1 MTSTTSDPIAGLPDE
16 TARKAY
22 RTLEPLH
29 IVAYFAGEP
38 AERYAALGIK
48 GGMRGYFASRSA
60 ALGQVPAEVVIA
72 TFFNF
77 NPALVRKAIP
87 SVWDVTTPEAVL
99 EARYA
104 GVSDAYRRILGEDIL
119 ASAEMAEAADLA
131 REATTG
137 LRVEGRP
144 LYAAHASL
152 PWPEPAH
159 LQLFHAQTLL
169 REHRGDGHIAALVVA
184 GLDAVEALVTYAPIG
199 PALPPDA
206 LRATRAWSDEE
217 WNDGIERARA
227 RGLLDA
233 EGALTAVG
241 VEVRATIEA
250 QTDAAAVAPYRQLGA
265 ERTERLRNL
274 ARPWS
279 RAISEAMFGTPA

>member
-1 MTSTTSDPIAGLPDE
+1 MTSATTDPIAGLPDG

-29 IVAYFAGEP
+29 IVAYFADEP
-38 AERYAALGIK
+38 GERYAALGIK

-60 ALGQVPAEVVIA
+60 ALGRVPAEVVIA

-87 SVWDVTTPEAVL
+87 SVWEVTTPEAVL

-104 GVSDAYRRILGEDIL
+104 GVSDAYRRILGEEVL
-119 ASAEMAEAADLA
+119 ASAEMAEAAELA
-131 REATTG
+131 REATMG

-199 PALPPDA
+199 LALPPDA

-250 QTDAAAVAPYRQLGA
+250 QTDAAAIAPYRQLGA

-279 RAISEAMFGTPA
+279 RAISEAMFGTRA